1 MGKKN
6 LLKDRR
12 GISPVITTVILV
24 AVGIAIA
31 VAIALWMS
39 GLVGLFTRFERIE
52 IKNSYVDVDTS
63 GDFIVTV
70 IFSNTGSSDA
80 SIDSVLL
87 NGKPLSSWTG
97 ATLNVNGTS
106 AVLPIPM
113 PVGAETTATLQ
124 FSNPCHATSGSAQLK
139 SGVTLTVTLHSTGG
153 KEYPTSVALP

>member
-39 GLVGLFTRFERIE
+39 GLVGLFTRFEKIE
-52 IKNSYVDVDTS
+52 IKNAYVDANTGGGFTIHVL
-63 GDFIVTV
+63 
-70 IFSNTGSSDA
+70 FSNTGSSDA
-80 SIDSVLL
+80 SIDSVLI
-87 NGKPLSSWTG
+87 NGKPCTAWG
-97 ATLNVNGTS
+97 VTLNPAIPSNGS
-106 AVLPIPM
+106 LPV
-113 PVGAETTATLQ
+113 PVGAQIALDLTIPANAQ
-124 FSNPCHATSGSAQLK
+124 SGDAYLR
-139 SGVTLTVTLHSTGG
+139 SGVTVTVTLHSTSG